1 MSNAA
6 LPAQFL
12 ANEPDAEKELAATQV
27 VFEALAHPTRRHIL
41 LVLRFRG
48 GRMSAGD
55 IAARFSCGW
64 STVSNHLRL
73 LQEAGLVSVEKQ
85 GRERVYSVR
94 AETLLAVTG
103 AWLKWFQP

>member
-1 MSNAA
+1 MKNDAS
-6 LPAQFL
+6 PA
-12 ANEPDAEKELAATQV
+12 ELGSEHGEFEATEV
-27 VFEALAHPTRRHIL
+27 VFEALAHPTRRRIL

-48 GRMSAGD
+48 GRMAAGD
-55 IAARFSCGW
+55 IAARFPCGW

-85 GRERVYSVR
+85 GRERVYSVCT
-94 AETLLAVTG
+94 ETLLAVTG